1 MTNQQKKQTPTFVVV
16 LPLGTDDQTKWQL
29 GLATEVARLIY
40 NATAGFGHKQL
51 RLLRE
56 SKEWLQ
62 AIKIKDKAERS
73 KRCSELRK
81 AYGLTK
87 NSFRQFAN
95 NCCKDMRAVRTANG
109 FDKFKRI

>member
-1 MTNQQKKQTPTFVVV
+1 MTNQQKEQTPTFVVV

-56 SKEWLQ
+56 LKTLSVNLPITVARIWIGASWGIMLLNGLVSKF
-62 AIKIKDKAERS
+62 
-73 KRCSELRK
+73 
-81 AYGLTK
+81 G
-87 NSFRQFAN
+87 
-95 NCCKDMRAVRTANG
+95 
-109 FDKFKRI
+109 